1 MEKIIQIGNK
11 DVKLSNNISWAIIY
25 RNQFGQDIIPSLMPM
40 VAGALD
46 IVSGI
51 FAESDEEGKI
61 NLENIAKMA
70 DGESLINAVIHLGG
84 MEFVDFINLTWALAK
99 SADES
104 IPDPMTW
111 VKGFESFAL
120 DDIAPTVAEL
130 ILKGVV
136 SSKNL
141 MRLETMLSEIKEK
154 AARRIQP
161 ENEENES
168 ISTQSFSQDSKED

>member
-46 IVSGI
+46 IVSGMLS
-51 FAESDEEGKI
+51 ESDEEGKV
-61 NLENIAKMA
+61 NLKSVAALA
-70 DGESLINAVIHLGG
+70 DGDALINAVAHLGG
-84 MEFVDFINLTWALAK
+84 VEFVDFINLTWALAK

-111 VKGFESFAL
+111 VKGFDSFAL

-130 ILKGVV
+130 IVKGIV

-161 ENEENES
+161 ENES
-168 ISTQSFSQDSKED
+168 TSTQSFSQDSKED